1 MKNKTVIRIAKSGRK
16 YYYSPKKIKN
26 PAELTDRY
34 YKEDEEVKVYIFDKN
49 NPHYLKYVEK
59 KIALKRQYPR
69 PKWITREELL
79 DYYKRVLELIYTDE
93 DYKRY
98 KEETKTMT
106 ELEDDR
112 WWEEKKQK
120 EKEYNGRNDEYEYF
134 G

>member
-1 MKNKTVIRIAKSGRK
+1 MRNKTVRRVAKSGRT

-49 NPHYLKYVEK
+49 NPNYLKYVEK